1 MMKITAGLG
10 SIEDYP
16 LYVQAGADEVFAGYV
31 PYSWN
36 LRYGNVY
43 PLNRREV
50 LYYNVSIGTK
60 EDIAILYEMYKEL
73 NVQVTF
79 AFNALYYTQ
88 EQYKIIDGYISDIRN
103 IGFGDFIIADIGL
116 IAYMYEKDRQLYDR
130 INVHLSGECMEYNT
144 KALELVSKYNIRRYI
159 FHRKNTFSQMR
170 ECIDY
175 VKKYNKNA
183 EFEAFLMNE
192 KCHYNG
198 SYCNSLHCDEL
209 AHLCM
214 IPYETGNYDN
224 SNSIS
229 AGRKA
234 KEYISCIDED
244 STKPE
249 AAESED
255 RDVNYIEDED
265 RDMLEDVD
273 MSEDE
278 YVPGMSG
285 CGLCAAKT
293 LDEIGITNL
302 KVVGR
307 GAHVECMLKDIETV
321 RKTLD
326 ILDSMQLDGDEYNE
340 GDNTIYR
347 QRIIDE
353 LFDGRCS
360 RNCYYIT

>member
-1 MMKITAGLG
+1 M
-10 SIEDYP
+10 
-16 LYVQAGADEVFAGYV
+16 
-31 PYSWN
+31 
-36 LRYGNVY
+36 
-43 PLNRREV
+43 
-50 LYYNVSIGTK
+50 
-60 EDIAILYEMYKEL
+60 
-73 NVQVTF
+73 
-79 AFNALYYTQ
+79 
-88 EQYKIIDGYISDIRN
+88 
-103 IGFGDFIIADIGL
+103 L
-116 IAYMYEKDRQLYDR
+116 IAYLYEKDRQLYDR

-144 KALELVSKYNIRRYI
+144 KALELVRKYNIRRYI

-244 STKPE
+244 STKSE
-249 AAESED
+249 AAESDD
-255 RDVNYIEDED
+255 REAGYIEDVD
-265 RDMLEDVD
+265 VSKDIDMLEDEGVSKDIDMLEDVDMSKDVD